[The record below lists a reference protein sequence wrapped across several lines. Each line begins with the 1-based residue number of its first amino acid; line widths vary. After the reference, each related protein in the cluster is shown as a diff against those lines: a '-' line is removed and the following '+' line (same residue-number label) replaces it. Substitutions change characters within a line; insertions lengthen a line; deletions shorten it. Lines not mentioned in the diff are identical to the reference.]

1 MTYVKCLFIGLF
13 GRVLNGVHA
22 VDIAI
27 CIDQP
32 DSNITVLLSVSL
44 ALGHYLEQRKKASKN
59 TIQASLTAHWHD
71 KGRRLARTGTHTGT
85 RKRKKANIEPKR
97 GMGERRH
104 AATTQGFHW
113 KEGVLL
119 GHLSTG

>member
-44 ALGHYLEQRKKASKN
+44 ALGHYLEQRKKAS
-59 TIQASLTAHWHD
+59 
-71 KGRRLARTGTHTGT
+71 
-85 RKRKKANIEPKR
+85 
-97 GMGERRH
+97 
-104 AATTQGFHW
+104 
-113 KEGVLL
+113 
-119 GHLSTG
+119 